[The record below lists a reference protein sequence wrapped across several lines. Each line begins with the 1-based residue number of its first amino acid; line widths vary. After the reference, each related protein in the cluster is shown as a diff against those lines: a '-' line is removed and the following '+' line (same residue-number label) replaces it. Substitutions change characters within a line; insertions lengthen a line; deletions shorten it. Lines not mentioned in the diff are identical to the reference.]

1 MFWTLREFRRWWLSS
16 ARYRWKRA
24 IGVRAGRDLTL
35 FRDVKWLGLSRQAYH
50 GPKRVASPHSG
61 T

>member
-35 FRDVKWLGLSRQAYH
+35 FRDVK
-50 GPKRVASPHSG
+50 
-61 T
+61 